1 MDGGRRCASGAIS
14 RPTRG
19 AATSPSM
26 PSRSA
31 STALC
36 TTTSADLPISHRGVC
51 VFIGEPAA
59 RIREDYLRI
68 LRFFRFNAEY
78 SDGPLD
84 PAGLSA
90 ALRERQGLAIL
101 SRERVRLEFL
111 KLLAARRAVE
121 VVETLALAGFALRI
135 IRGVVELG
143 RLSRAASFEHEEG
156 GHPDPIH
163 RLAALAVFVAED
175 ADRLRELL
183 RLSNAEHERLAA
195 YSRLLA
201 KLSRAPTRW
210 TPAASAARADDGSG
224 RSCAMTRREP
234 QGSRPPLRG
243 RRARCDR
250 RFAAGREDP
259 PVLPV
264 EGADRVA
271 AAWPQGPK
279 WDGAQ
284 AGPRSVA
291 RPRPISPGES
301 GGAGLTSG
309 RRRWATAN
317 SDRTPPAAV
326 ADMTLCRAL
335 RNSGRDR
342 QAPRLAADPR
352 GGEELRELGTWRR
365 ADLPAAAR
373 EGSRDRPG
381 VVRAI
386 SEGRLHHPG
395 RELAPHRRGADR
407 VHHAPPADGAM

>member
-1 MDGGRRCASGAIS
+1 MTADQKAALAELLGRPALGRLLEILDCRGEETRIVGGAVRNALLGRPIADVDLATTATPEEVMARAEAAGFKAVPTGVEHGTVTVVAEGTPYEVTTLREDVETHGRRATVRFGRDFEADARRRDFTINALSLGLDGTVHDYVGGLADIAS
-14 RPTRG
+14 RR
-19 AATSPSM
+19 
-26 PSRSA
+26 
-31 STALC
+31 
-36 TTTSADLPISHRGVC
+36 V

-201 KLSRAPTRW
+201 KLRSRSDPLDARRIRRLAAEDGIGALRDVLTATEGEPTPRF
-210 TPAASAARADDGSG
+210 SADGLD
-224 RSCAMTRREP
+224 AY
-234 QGSRPPLRG
+234 
-243 RRARCDR
+243 R
-250 RFAAGREDP
+250 RFAAGREDAP
-259 PVLPV
+259 AFPLK
-264 EGADRVA
+264 GADLVA
-271 AAWPQGPK
+271 RGMA
-279 WDGAQ
+279 
-284 AGPRSVA
+284 AGPDV
-291 RPRPISPGES
+291 
-301 GGAGLTSG
+301 GL
-309 RRRWATAN
+309 
-317 SDRTPPAAV
+317 
-326 ADMTLCRAL
+326 
-335 RNSGRDR
+335 
-342 QAPRLAADPR
+342 RLTR
-352 GGEELRELGTWRR
+352 
-365 ADLPAAAR
+365 AR
-373 EGSRDRPG
+373 E
-381 VVRAI
+381 AWLA
-386 SEGRLHHPG
+386 EGCPMDEASTARLL
-395 RELAPHRRGADR
+395 EVALAP
-407 VHHAPPADGAM
+407 